1 MKILLCHN
9 YYQQRGGED
18 QVFADEGAI
27 LEANGHSVIRYTL
40 HNDSIND
47 MGRLEAT
54 RRTLWDSDAYDDL
67 IKIIRREQPA
77 LMHCTNTFPLISPA
91 AYYAAQR
98 ERVAVVQSL
107 HNYRLLCPNSLLL
120 RDGRVCNDC
129 LGKRVTWP
137 AMLHG
142 CYRHSRSASAVVTA
156 MLALHRSRKTWTE
169 CVDRYIAMSEF
180 SRKKF
185 IDGGLPAER
194 ISVKPNFV
202 HPDPGPGTGKGG
214 YAVFVGRLSVEKG
227 IDNLLQAWQTLDG
240 NIALKIVGDGPMA
253 RQVQRSVEKD
263 PRIDWLGELSHSDVL
278 SIVGDAACLIMPSI
292 AYETFGRTIIE
303 AFAKATPVIVA
314 SHGAMQELVNHG
326 RTGLHVAPGS
336 SAELAAATRA
346 LFDDSDALADMRRQ
360 AREVYE
366 RQFTASDNYLRLL
379 EIYTEALG
387 ELAKK
392 AA

>member
-27 LEANGHSVIRYTL
+27 LESNGHAVIRYTL
-40 HNDSIND
+40 HNNSID
-47 MGRLEAT
+47 EMGRLEAT
-54 RRTLWDSDAYDDL
+54 RRTLWNADAYDDL
-67 IKIIRREQPA
+67 RKIIRRERPA

-98 ERVAVVQSL
+98 ESVAVVQSL

-142 CYRHSRSASAVVTA
+142 CYQHSRSASAAVTA
-156 MLALHRSRKTWTE
+156 MLALHRSRRTWTD
-169 CVDRYIAMSEF
+169 CVDRYIAISEF

-194 ISVKPNFV
+194 IRVKPNFV

-227 IDNLLQAWQTLDG
+227 IDNLLQAWQALDG
-240 NIALKIVGDGPMA
+240 NIALKIVGNGPMA
-253 RQVQRSVEKD
+253 SKVQRCAEEDS
-263 PRIDWLGELSHSDVL
+263 RIDWLGELSHSNVL
-278 SIVGDAACLIMPSI
+278 SIIGDAACLIMPSI
-292 AYETFGRTIIE
+292 AYETFGRSIIE

-314 SHGAMQELVNHG
+314 SHGAMQELVEHG
-326 RTGLHVAPGS
+326 RTGLHVAPAS
-336 SAELAAATRA
+336 STDLAGAIQT
-346 LFDDSDALADMRRQ
+346 LFDDSDALANMRRR
-360 AREVYE
+360 ARGVYE
-366 RQFTASDNYLRLL
+366 RQFTAGDNYHRLL
-379 EIYTEALG
+379 EIYAEARG
-387 ELAKK
+387 ELAKR